1 MRGLGAVLKIA
12 YIAAL
17 LCAALLLFARPL
29 KLESGIF
36 EMADS
41 GDSDRALSKILKK
54 NSSKL
59 RLVVSGKSE
68 DAVEAFAERAAQIL
82 GEENIRKFSLDS
94 GELKKLKAVFLAHR
108 DHLLS
113 TSDSALL
120 EKGGDEE
127 IFKRAKERIL
137 SPYALGIFKVSED
150 PFFTLANFAEELMA
164 QSGGGWKARGGFL
177 RRLDGE
183 STLQIA
189 MIADCEN
196 ISDSRFGKIL
206 GELDQLKSEAQKSG
220 VQVLFGGARVHSH
233 YSALEAERDI
243 NILSAASLILVLAL
257 GFWAFGSFKIFIPV
271 LLALSCSFA
280 LASAAAFLVF
290 ERPHAAVFIFATS
303 LIGLSIDYSYHFFA
317 ASKSAGFGGALE
329 KIKSPLRNSFLT
341 TLICFLMLGLSD
353 LALLRQ
359 ISLFSSVGLISM
371 YFFVAL
377 FYPPICAALKPNLQ
391 FKTLAFR
398 PLPKWVRRGLL
409 SLCVLFALAGIFISK
424 FGTDL
429 SDLYAPDEKLLQS
442 DVELAKIFGDA
453 DSSFLIL
460 KGKTLDELSRLE
472 RESGVAKIS
481 LLLPDKERQLI
492 NRQALEKLYLN
503 YASKLSESV
512 GTKREF
518 KLNADS
524 KPISLEDYEG
534 TLAAELLNSMLVKTP
549 SGYTAI
555 VPLEGASKLKSELP
569 RGAEKLGARDFVNRA
584 FDSYLDSALRVL
596 ALCFFAVCLF
606 FAAIFK
612 RSIFRLIAPIA
623 LSAGLVLFFLCL
635 LGSSVNLFH
644 VLAFYILAGI
654 GIDYAIFHLSSPSL
668 ETRSAVF
675 LSFLTSFIGFAALI
689 FTPFSAVSSM
699 GFVLAVGLAGT
710 YAISLLIKPCDA

>member
-1 MRGLGAVLKIA
+1 MKALGLVLKIA

-17 LCAALLLFARPL
+17 ICSAIVLLMHPA
-29 KLESGIF
+29 KIESGIF

-54 NSSKL
+54 NSEKL

-68 DAVEAFAERAAQIL
+68 GEVEAFAKRAAQIL
-82 GEENIRKFSLDS
+82 GEDNVRSFSLS
-94 GELKKLKAVFLAHR
+94 REELKNLKELFLTHGAY
-108 DHLLS
+108 LVS
-113 TSDSALL
+113 SSDSVLL
-120 EKGGDEE
+120 EKGGGE
-127 IFKRAKERIL
+127 IFERAKKRIL

-150 PFFTLANFAEELMA
+150 PFFTLSNFSEELLA
-164 QSGGGWKARGGFL
+164 QSGGGWKPQGGFL
-177 RRLDGE
+177 RRLDGD

-189 MIADCEN
+189 IIADCEN
-196 ISDSRFGKIL
+196 ISEGGFGKIL
-206 GELDQLKSEAQKSG
+206 GELCELKSEAQKSG
-220 VQVLFGGARVHSH
+220 VQILFGGARVHSH
-233 YSALEAERDI
+233 YSSLAAKRDI
-243 NILSAASLILVLAL
+243 NILSTISLISVLGL
-257 GFWAFGSFKIFIPV
+257 GLWAFGSFKIFVPV
-271 LLALSCSFA
+271 LLALFSSLL

-290 ERPHAAVFIFATS
+290 EKPHAAVFIFATS

-341 TLICFLMLGLSD
+341 TLICFLLLGLSD

-359 ISLFSSVGLISM
+359 ISLFTSVGLIAM
-371 YFFVAL
+371 YFFVTL
-377 FYPPICAALKPNLQ
+377 FYPTICAALKPSLR
-391 FKTLAFR
+391 FKTLKLR
-398 PLPKWVRRGLL
+398 PLPAIPRRVFLL
-409 SLCVLFALAGIFISK
+409 LCAALALAGIFISK

-429 SDLYAPDEKLLQS
+429 SDLYSPDKKLLQS

-460 KGKTLDELSRLE
+460 KGKTLDEVSRLE
-472 RESGVAKIS
+472 SESGVNKIS
-481 LLLPDKERQLI
+481 LLLPPMERQLK
-492 NRQALEKLYLN
+492 NREALEKLYLN

-518 KLNADS
+518 KLNTLS
-524 KPISLEDYEG
+524 KPISLEDYGG
-534 TLAAELLNSMLVKTP
+534 TLIGELLDSMLVKSS

-555 VPLEGASKLKSELP
+555 VPLDGASKLKSELP
-569 RGAEKLGARDFVNRA
+569 RGAEKLSARDFVNRA

-596 ALCFFAVCLF
+596 AICLLAVCIF

-612 RSIFRLIAPIA
+612 RDIFRLIAPII
-623 LSAGLVLFFLCL
+623 LSAGLVLFSLGL

-644 VLAFYILAGI
+644 VLAFYVLAGI
-654 GIDYAIFHLSSPSL
+654 GIDYAIFHLSSSSL

-689 FTPFSAVSSM
+689 FTPFGAVSSM

-710 YAISLLIKPCDA
+710 YLISLFIKPCDA